1 MWTADLGNGRYKNPI
16 LYADYSDPDA
26 IRVGDDYFMISSS
39 FSNAP
44 AMPLLHSKDLVNWK
58 VVNYILAE
66 IPEFRYR
73 NPLVTEKSLVIVISQ
88 SGETADTL
96 AALRNS
102 KNIGAT
108 IIALTNV
115 VGSSVSREADHVLY
129 TLAGP
134 EISVASTKAYTTQI
148 IGMYMMAMTFAAQA
162 KTVKTCAQQMVKS
175 WLLLELHSESEVQ
188 VRKLLVVLQLEA
200 HSHLQRNQY
209 PHLQINFESL
219 NFHHFQ
225 LV

>member
-73 NPLVTEKSLVIVISQ
+73 NPIHGCGVWE
-88 SGETADTL
+88 
-96 AALRNS
+96 
-102 KNIGAT
+102 IGRA
-108 IIALTNV
+108 
-115 VGSSVSREADHVLY
+115 HV
-129 TLAGP
+129 
-134 EISVASTKAYTTQI
+134 
-148 IGMYMMAMTFAAQA
+148 
-162 KTVKTCAQQMVKS
+162 
-175 WLLLELHSESEVQ
+175 
-188 VRKLLVVLQLEA
+188 
-200 HSHLQRNQY
+200 
-209 PHLQINFESL
+209 
-219 NFHHFQ
+219 
-225 LV
+225 

>member
-73 NPLVTEKSLVIVISQ
+73 NPIHGCGVWAPAIRYHEGTYYVCFPMP
-88 SGETADTL
+88 DTYDL
-96 AALRNS
+96 DSFN
-102 KNIGAT
+102 
-108 IIALTNV
+108 LTCFIHP
-115 VGSSVSREADHVLY
+115 SHS
-129 TLAGP
+129 
-134 EISVASTKAYTTQI
+134 IC
-148 IGMYMMAMTFAAQA
+148 
-162 KTVKTCAQQMVKS
+162 TVDC
-175 WLLLELHSESEVQ
+175 
-188 VRKLLVVLQLEA
+188 
-200 HSHLQRNQY
+200 
-209 PHLQINFESL
+209 FC
-219 NFHHFQ
+219 
-225 LV
+225 